1 MEQLANKIVE
11 NSEGRIEL
19 LNTNEDNQ
27 ILIFSY
33 SHNTRIIIR
42 IEEEHYNIK
51 CVHNGRIVG
60 GITVKKSDF
69 EPYKLSGIT
78 NGMIREQMNREQI
91 VRNISSIETRPL
103 NSNKTKNYRKTVNDI
118 VKKMTITGR
127 DLNIVLFGVGN
138 ARFELDIIFTFY
150 QNHENRRK
158 KLNLFIIGQN
168 RRRDVQLVIKTILGR
183 ISHNIVPKFMY
194 FMEIIKDIN
203 SFIEEFEG
211 LKLDLFISLQM
222 QHQDFFV
229 EEITKKL
236 YNNRQQIKQI
246 YYDTLFS
253 SLPIPLIYYRTI
265 NNELVNIFPPY
276 LFNIMSV
283 PMILI
288 ILNDEIYGR
297 LIVKTI
303 KILKNNQLMNKGM
316 TFYPIFQAIHNNKSK
331 INKRFLEV
339 YLKVLKQ

>member
-1 MEQLANKIVE
+1 MEQLANKIIE

-19 LNTNEDNQ
+19 LIKNEDNQ

-33 SHNTRIIIR
+33 SPNTRIIIR

-60 GITVKKSDF
+60 EITVKKSDF
-69 EPYKLSGIT
+69 EPYKLSGII
-78 NGMIREQMNREQI
+78 NGMIREQI
-91 VRNISSIETRPL
+91 VRNISNIETRPL

-118 VKKMTITGR
+118 VKKMTITGRER

-168 RRRDVQLVIKTILGR
+168 RRDDVQLVINTILRR
-183 ISHNIVPKFMY
+183 ISRNIVPKFMY

-203 SFIEEFEG
+203 SFIDEFEG
-211 LKLDLFISLQM
+211 LELDLFISLQM
-222 QHQDFFV
+222 QHVDFFV
-229 EEITKKL
+229 EEITNKL

-246 YYDTLFS
+246 YYNTLFS
-253 SLPIPLIYYRTI
+253 SLPIPLIYYRTD

-283 PMILI
+283 PMILK
-288 ILNDEIYGR
+288 ILNNEIYVR

-303 KILKNNQLMNKGM
+303 IILKNNQLMNKEM
-316 TFYPIFQAIHNNKSK
+316 TFHPIFQAIHNNKFK
-331 INKRFLEV
+331 IDKRFLDT
-339 YLKVLKQ
+339 YLQVLKL